1 MNKYSERENKKLWGL
16 SREERLLS
24 NLRSWKCS
32 KKNYTL
38 AKMILFPKTDA
49 EFQCGDQV
57 WRWRNSNETY
67 HYHFN
72 LRVISSTSCATQ
84 MNIHPVSISIR
95 NIEES
100 ITKHWLNY
108 AIGRMYSRKKETNIL
123 KDIRQL
129 FGAVYRS
136 KWCKFANF
144 DHIWR
149 EKMYWI

>member
-95 NIEES
+95 TIEES

-108 AIGRMYSRKKETNIL
+108 AIGKRYSRKKETFWKTSSNL
-123 KDIRQL
+123 L
-129 FGAVYRS
+129 V
-136 KWCKFANF
+136 KFTDQNDF
-144 DHIWR
+144 DHIWK
-149 EKMYWI
+149 ENMHSIGFSS